1 MHKLNVMFITAM
13 LFSGSTVAGENIVT
27 GSWHYDDIANRCGD
41 THQGMFEGVR
51 LTEHQRQQM
60 RDLMSQRQLE
70 IPNINVNDL
79 EKLHKLIIAETFD
92 ESAVRVQT
100 EKLAQQYVIRQVAI
114 ARVQNQMYNLLTPEQ
129 RQILDQ
135 KHQQRLSE
143 IELQMSEMNQT
154 SAQKPVLINK

>member
-1 MHKLNVMFITAM
+1 M
-13 LFSGSTVAGENIVT
+13 LLLLPKVRTNSVVLKTYYLGEE
-27 GSWHYDDIANRCGD
+27 A
-41 THQGMFEGVR
+41 
-51 LTEHQRQQM
+51 
-60 RDLMSQRQLE
+60 
-70 IPNINVNDL
+70 
-79 EKLHKLIIAETFD
+79 AETFD
-92 ESAVRVQT
+92 ESAVRAQT